1 MKKIILHCTVTLFLL
16 VCIPFL
22 SSWGTFGH
30 EHINKAAVFALPEP
44 MRMFFFNHVDFIT
57 QESTVPDL
65 RKYTMLDKSE
75 TPRHYIDLE
84 KFGVIDSIPR
94 SVAEASLKYKS
105 EFLNEFG
112 ILPWHIQD
120 MMDKLTDA
128 FKNKRKTEILFLA
141 ADLGHYLAD
150 AHMPLHTSFNH
161 DGQLTDQRGIHALW
175 ESRLPEM
182 FGAGYDYHTTGAVY
196 IEDIQKNT
204 WDLILHSF
212 KLADTVLLTDR
223 QLRKQFGTKDKI
235 FDLDEKG
242 NIKKNKFKQNIF
254 SNEYAEQFHE
264 KLNGMVE
271 SQMRAAIVCVSSY
284 WYTAWVNAGKP
295 DLSDLDPP
303 YVNKQNEVDLQ
314 DQLRLLKYGKL
325 LGIES
330 EKEF

>member
-1 MKKIILHCTVTLFLL
+1 MKKYILRFTASLALL
-16 VCIPFL
+16 LSIPFF

-30 EHINKAAVFALPEP
+30 EHINKAAVFALPESL
-44 MRMFFFNHVDFIT
+44 RLFFFNHIDYIT

-65 RKYTMLDKSE
+65 RKYTMLDKTE

-84 KFGVIDSIPR
+84 KFGAYDSIPR
-94 SVAEASLKYKS
+94 NFTEASVKYKP

-112 ILPWHIQD
+112 ILPWHIQE
-120 MMDKLTDA
+120 MMDKLTKA

-150 AHMPLHTSFNH
+150 AHMPLHTTINH
-161 DGQLTDQRGIHALW
+161 DGQFTEQRGIHALW

-182 FGAGYDYHTTGAVY
+182 FGSGYNYRTTEAVY
-196 IEDIQKNT
+196 IENIQTAT
-204 WDLILHSF
+204 WDLVQHSF
-212 KLADTVLLTDR
+212 RLADTVLQTEK
-223 QLRKQFGTKDKI
+223 QLRKQVAKNNVFESDG
-235 FDLDEKG
+235 KG
-242 NIKKNKFKQNIF
+242 GIKKNKFNQAVF
-254 SNEYAEQFHE
+254 TNEYAEQFHE

-271 SQMRAAIVCVSSY
+271 NQMRAAIVCISSY

-325 LGIES
+325 VGIES

>member
-1 MKKIILHCTVTLFLL
+1 MKTISRLIIISLSIVF
-16 VCIPFL
+16 F

-30 EHINKAAVFALPEP
+30 EHINRAAVLALPDS
-44 MRMFFFNHVDFIT
+44 MRHFFFNHIDYMT

-65 RKYTMLDKSE
+65 RKYTMLDKTE

-84 KFGVIDSIPR
+84 KFGAIDSIPR
-94 SVAEASLKYKS
+94 NYAEAVLKYKP

-112 ILPWHIQD
+112 ILPWYIQD
-120 MMDKLTDA
+120 MMEKLTKA
-128 FKNKRKTEILFLA
+128 FKGKRKTEILFLA
-141 ADLGHYLAD
+141 ADLAHYLGD

-182 FGAGYDYHTTGAVY
+182 FGSNYNYKIPPATY
-196 IEDIQKNT
+196 IKDIQKNT
-204 WDLILHSF
+204 WELILHSF
-212 KLADTVLLTDR
+212 KLADTVLLTDK
-223 QLRKQFGTKDKI
+223 QLRAQLAKEKI
-235 FDLDEKG
+235 FKLDDKG
-242 NIKKNKFKQNIF
+242 NIKKNKFNQHIF
-254 SNEYAEQFHE
+254 TDEYAEQYHE
-264 KLNGMVE
+264 VLKGMVE
-271 SQMRAAIVCVSSY
+271 NQMRAAITCVSNY

-303 YVNKQNEVDLQ
+303 YVTKQNEEDLSEA
-314 DQLRLLKYGKL
+314 LRVLKYGKL

>member
-1 MKKIILHCTVTLFLL
+1 MKKYILRFSVIAALL
-16 VCIPFL
+16 VSVTFF

-30 EHINKAAVFALPEP
+30 EYINKAAVFALPES
-44 MRMFFFNHVDFIT
+44 MRLFFFNHVDFIT

-65 RKYTMLDKSE
+65 RKYTMLDKTE
-75 TPRHYIDLE
+75 TPKHYIDLE
-84 KFGVIDSIPR
+84 KFGAIDSIPR
-94 SVAEASLKYKS
+94 TFTEASLKYKP
-105 EFLNEFG
+105 EFLTEYG

-120 MMDKLTDA
+120 MMDKLTKA
-128 FKNKRKTEILFLA
+128 FKSKRKTEILFIA

-150 AHMPLHTSFNH
+150 AHMPLHTSLNH

-175 ESRLPEM
+175 ESRLPELY
-182 FGAGYDYHTTGAVY
+182 GAGYNYHTPEAAY
-196 IEDIQKNT
+196 IEDIQKTT
-204 WDLILHSF
+204 WELILHSF
-212 KLADTVLLTDR
+212 KLADTVLLVDR
-223 QLRKQFGTKDKI
+223 QLRKQFAKDKI

-242 NIKKNKFKQNIF
+242 SIKKNKYNQSIF
-254 SNEYAEQFHE
+254 SNEYAEQYHE

-271 SQMRAAIVCVSSY
+271 NQMRAAIVCISSY

-303 YVNKQNEVDLQ
+303 YVNKQNQVDLQ

-325 LGIES
+325 IGIES

>member
-1 MKKIILHCTVTLFLL
+1 MKKYILHFIITISLL
-16 VCIPFL
+16 LSVPFF

-30 EHINKAAVFALPEP
+30 EHINKAAVFALPES

-65 RKYTMLDKSE
+65 RKYTMLDKAE

-84 KFGVIDSIPR
+84 KFGAWDSIPR
-94 SVAEASLKYKS
+94 NFAEASLKYKP
-105 EFLNEFG
+105 EFLNEYG
-112 ILPWHIQD
+112 ILPWYIQD
-120 MMDKLTDA
+120 MMDKLTKA
-128 FKNKRKTEILFLA
+128 FKGKRKTEILFLA
-141 ADLGHYLAD
+141 ADLGHYLGD
-150 AHMPLHTSFNH
+150 AHMPLHTTLNH

-182 FGAGYDYHTTGAVY
+182 FGAGFNYQVPEAVY

-204 WDLILHSF
+204 WELIQHSF
-212 KLADTVLLTDR
+212 TLADTVLLADK
-223 QLRKQFGTKDKI
+223 QLRKQFAKDKI

-242 NIKKNKFKQNIF
+242 GIKKNKFNQNIF
-254 SNEYAEQFHE
+254 SNEYAEQYHE
-264 KLNGMVE
+264 KLNGMIE
-271 SQMRAAIVCVSSY
+271 SQMRAAITCVSSY

-303 YVNKQNEVDLQ
+303 YVNKQNQVDLQ
-314 DQLRLLKYGKL
+314 DQLRMLKYGKL
-325 LGIES
+325 LGVES